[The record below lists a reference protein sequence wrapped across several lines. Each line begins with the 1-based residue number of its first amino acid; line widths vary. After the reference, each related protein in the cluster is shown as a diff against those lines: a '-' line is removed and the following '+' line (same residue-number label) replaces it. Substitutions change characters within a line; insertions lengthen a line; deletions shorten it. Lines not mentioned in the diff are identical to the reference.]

1 MKTSE
6 KMMFPKLNIT
16 RDKKAMRNGIIAT
29 KPLLRYII
37 TKETT

>member
-16 RDKKAMRNGIIAT
+16 RDNKAMRNGIIAA
-29 KPLLRYII
+29 KPLFRYNI